1 MEEKKALEILHQ
13 ALSFSQADQT
23 EAVLEETTR
32 ALTRFAE
39 NTIHQN
45 LEQHD
50 HTLTV
55 RAVLGR
61 RIGIAQTNRLARDSL
76 KGAVEQAS
84 AIAKESPED
93 REFVSLARPSP
104 TPIRPIQGY
113 QERTAKFSP
122 DDRANAIGVAV
133 KEAIASGFT
142 TFGAFDQTNSL
153 LAVANSLGVGR
164 SFRDTSAAFSLTV
177 SAKDAGSGWGQVVG
191 RDAEKL
197 GVETCTKRAVDK
209 ARMSRDIIELPEGS
223 YTVILEEGAL
233 GHLLLLLGFL
243 GFGGKTFL
251 SGRSFMA
258 GKIGQKIAGENV
270 TLLDDAYH
278 PLQIGRPFDYEGMPK
293 QKVALIE
300 KGVAKGVV
308 YDTYYANKAK
318 VGSTGHA
325 LQPGN
330 TFGPYPKNLVM
341 MPGDKTREEIIAS
354 TERGILITHFWYVNY
369 LNPMKTEVTGTTRD
383 GTFLI
388 EKGKITKAVKDLRIE
403 QSILEMLNHVEMV
416 GRDLVLYQQYGS
428 YLLVPLVKIGDFK
441 LTKGD

>member
-1 MEEKKALEILHQ
+1 MDEEKALETLRQ
-13 ALSFSQADQT
+13 ALALSKADQT

-45 LEQHD
+45 IEQHD

-55 RAVLGR
+55 RTVLGK
-61 RIGIAQTNRLARDSL
+61 RIGVAQTNRMEKDSL
-76 KGAVEQAS
+76 KRAVEQAS

-93 REFVSLARPSP
+93 QEFMNLARPVGP
-104 TPIRPIQGY
+104 EPKPLQGY
-113 QERTAKFSP
+113 VERTAKFSA
-122 DDRANAIGVAV
+122 DDRAKVVGLAV
-133 KEAIASGFT
+133 KEAEASAFT
-142 TFGAFDQTNSL
+142 AFGAFDQFTTL
-153 LAVANSLGVGR
+153 LAVANSLGVNR
-164 SFRDTSAAFSLTV
+164 SFRDTSASFSLTI
-177 SAKDAGSGWGQVVG
+177 SADDTTSGWGQVVG
-191 RDAEKL
+191 RNAGMLDGEACARRAAEK
-197 GVETCTKRAVDK
+197 T
-209 ARMSRDIIELPEGS
+209 RMSRDKVELPEGL

-243 GFGGKTFL
+243 GFGAKTLL
-251 SGRSFMA
+251 SGRSFMV
-258 GKIGQKIAGENV
+258 GKLGQKIAGENV
-270 TLLDDAYH
+270 TLVDDAYH
-278 PLQIGRPFDYEGMPK
+278 PLQIGRPFDYEGVPK
-293 QKVALIE
+293 QRVVLIE
-300 KGVAKGVV
+300 KGIARGVV
-308 YDTYYANKAK
+308 YDSYYAYKTK
-318 VGSTGHA
+318 VSSTGHA

-369 LNPMKTEVTGTTRD
+369 LDPMKTEVTGTTRD

-388 EKGKITKAVKDLRIE
+388 EKGKVTKAVRDLRIQ

-441 LTKGD
+441 LTKRD